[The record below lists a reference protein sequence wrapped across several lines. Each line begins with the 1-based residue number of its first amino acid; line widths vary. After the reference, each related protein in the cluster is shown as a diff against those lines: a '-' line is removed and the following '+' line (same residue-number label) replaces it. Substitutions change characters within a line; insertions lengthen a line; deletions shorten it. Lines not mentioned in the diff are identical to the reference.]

1 MSDPNWAEVVT
12 AIATAVGSVGLVS
25 TLGLVIVT
33 GRQVRE
39 SQHARH
45 AQLAAD
51 FIRRWD
57 EDSLVEARRLVAQF
71 ADRDALASAF
81 RGYIETNSVSAYV
94 LYRELDFFEQLGALE
109 SIGAFDFDLINVLA
123 GRLIVDR
130 HELWAPSIAAMGENV
145 YPMFG
150 ALAAK
155 LRAALPA

>member
-12 AIATAVGSVGLVS
+12 AIATALGSIGLLS
-25 TLGLVIVT
+25 SLGLVLVA

-57 EDSLVEARRLVAQF
+57 EHDLVEARHLVAQF
-71 ADRDALASAF
+71 ADRDALATAF
-81 RGYIETNSVSAYV
+81 QGYIETNSVSAYV
-94 LYRELDFFEQLGALE
+94 LYRELDYFEQLGALE
-109 SIGAFDFDLINVLA
+109 HIGAFDFELIKVLV
-123 GRLIVDR
+123 GKLIVER

-155 LRAALPA
+155 LRGATPA